1 MRMWG
6 KKSVA
11 ALLTLV
17 LTLGLLLPAGVTEAN
32 SASGEIRIYVN
43 NQRLLSDV
51 APYVVP
57 KKNVTMLP
65 FRAIGEALGAT
76 VSWDPKLKEV
86 KFQKEDRLIQ
96 MTLGDASAL
105 VNGEVVKMD
114 VAPETKYSRTMV
126 PLRFIGENLG
136 LTVNWDQ
143 STRTVTLITADGE
156 VQELAGLRGTWISSV
171 YNIDWPQ
178 DPRKGFDAEK
188 QKSDYKKML
197 DQLQDM
203 GLNAVFVQIRP
214 TADSFYPSQYF
225 PWSEW
230 LTGTQGKDPGYDP
243 LAFMI
248 EETHARGMQFHAW
261 INPYRVSVQG
271 DLTKLTED
279 HPARQH
285 PEWVVKHNNK
295 LLFNPGIPEVQQY
308 ITNAVM
314 EVVNNYD
321 IDGIHFD
328 DYFYPYGQAAEPFN
342 DDETYST
349 YNKVFKDKASWRRNN
364 VNQFVQQ
371 LSSKIHA
378 ANPYVSFGIS
388 PFGVWRNS
396 NVDSTG
402 SQTTAGVTSYDSL
415 HADIRTWI
423 KSGWIDYVA
432 PQIYWHIGHK
442 AADYATLVDW
452 WVNETAGTGVKLY
465 IGHAAYKLAD
475 ANEKDWNSADVLID
489 QLTYNEQFSSVAGD
503 IYFSAKDLLN
513 NTKNVADRLKAYY
526 KQ

>member
-1 MRMWG
+1 MLKWG

-11 ALLTLV
+11 ALLTV
-17 LTLGLLLPAGVTEAN
+17 LFTLSFLMPANRIEAT
-32 SASGEIRIYVN
+32 SAANEIRIYVN
-43 NQRLLSDV
+43 HQRLLSDV

-76 VSWDPKLKEV
+76 VSWDPETKIV
-86 KFQKEDRLIQ
+86 QFQKNDRHIQ
-96 MTLGDASAL
+96 MTLGNRTAV
-105 VNGEVVKMD
+105 VNGNTIEMD

-143 STRTVTLITADGE
+143 SSRSVSLITSDGE
-156 VQELAGLRGTWISSV
+156 VIDLAGLRGAWISSV

-178 DPRKGFDAEK
+178 DPRKGFDADE
-188 QKSDYKKML
+188 QKSHFIQML
-197 DQLQDM
+197 DQLKDM
-203 GLNAVFVQIRP
+203 GMNAVFVQIRP
-214 TADSFYPSQYF
+214 TADSFYPSEYF

-230 LTGTQGKDPGYDP
+230 LTGSQGKDPGYDP

-271 DLTKLTED
+271 DLNKLADD
-279 HPARQH
+279 HIARQH

-295 LLFNPGIPEVQQY
+295 LLFDPGIPEVQQY
-308 ITNAVM
+308 ITDAVM
-314 EVVNNYD
+314 EIVNNYD
-321 IDGIHFD
+321 VDGIHFD
-328 DYFYPYGQAAEPFN
+328 DYFYPYGQATEPFK
-342 DDETYST
+342 DDTTYST

-364 VNQFVQQ
+364 VNQFVQ
-371 LSSKIHA
+371 LVSNKIQA

-396 NVDSTG
+396 NVDATG
-402 SQTTAGVTSYDSL
+402 SLTNASVTSYDSL
-415 HADIRTWI
+415 HADVRTWV

-432 PQIYWHIGHK
+432 PQIYWHMGHQ

-475 ANEKDWNSADVLID
+475 ANEKDWSSADVLIE
-489 QLTYNEQFSSVAGD
+489 QLMYNEQYSSIAGD
-503 IYFSAKDLLN
+503 LFFSADDLIN